1 MAKKLVKS
9 NKSIFIFCEIGFL
22 AVLNFFL
29 VQKLIFGHFWNGKKL
44 VLVENFFREIDYLI
58 SWFFLAWTFFFL
70 SRCTSSLILWDLFDF
85 SVTATF
91 CLLAQKSKI
100 TYFIHLVYLVNV
112 IFQYKWHNISKV
124 TGYFS
129 GTLPT
134 SQKVFFWIIFR
145 TKQQIFLLIHI
156 MGELLPKVTKMPAFI
171 SPGWKFKPTKKTKK
185 K

>member
-1 MAKKLVKS
+1 M
-9 NKSIFIFCEIGFL
+9 
-22 AVLNFFL
+22 
-29 VQKLIFGHFWNGKKL
+29 IFGHFWNCKKWI
-44 VLVENFFREIDYLI
+44 FFREIELFDFT
-58 SWFFLAWTFFFL
+58 SFFGLDIFFL

-85 SVTATF
+85 SVTAPF

-112 IFQYKWHNISKV
+112 IYQYKGHNISKV

-171 SPGWKFKPTKKTKK
+171 SPGWKFKPTKKTNKK